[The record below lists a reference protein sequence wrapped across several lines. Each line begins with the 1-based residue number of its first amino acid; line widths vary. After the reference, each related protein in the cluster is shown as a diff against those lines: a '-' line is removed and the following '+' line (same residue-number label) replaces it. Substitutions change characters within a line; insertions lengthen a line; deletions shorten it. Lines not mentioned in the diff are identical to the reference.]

1 MKANQPENEPPE
13 SEFRLTNEAQ
23 AKLDDFFRCFAGAA
37 RPSLLLD
44 YDGTLAPFRV
54 DRFKAQPWAGARE
67 LLNRIQSQGRT
78 HMVVVTGRPAQEI
91 LPLLRVEAAPEIWGL
106 HGAERLHANGRR
118 EFEQLSPAV
127 RAELDAL
134 SAQLKRDAGGGLVEE
149 KPNAVVMHW
158 RGVTPARAKA
168 IEKRTRALFEPAA
181 TNKGLNLL
189 EFEAGLELR
198 AGRDK
203 GGAVTA
209 ILEESSGPG
218 RHPAAYLGDDL
229 TDESAFRAIKG
240 HGLGVLVRRQPRP
253 TAADVWL
260 RPPEDLRDF
269 LKMWLHACA
278 HLQSNLYDPLFDS
291 R

>member
-1 MKANQPENEPPE
+1 MT
-13 SEFRLTNEAQ
+13 SEAQ
-23 AKLDDFFRCFAGAA
+23 TKLDKFFRCFAGAA
-37 RPSLLLD
+37 RPALLLD

-54 DRFKAQPWAGARE
+54 DRFQAQPWAGVRE

-78 HMVVVTGRPAQEI
+78 QMVVVTGRPAQEI
-91 LPLLRVEAAPEIWGL
+91 LPLLRVEPAPEVWGL
-106 HGAERLHANGRR
+106 HGAERLHPDGRR
-118 EFEQLSPAV
+118 ELEPLSPAV

-134 SAQLKRDAGGGLVEE
+134 SAELKRDATGGLIEE
-149 KPNAVVMHW
+149 KPNAILVHW
-158 RGVTPARAKA
+158 RGIAPVRAKA
-168 IEKRTRALFEPAA
+168 IEKQTRALFQPAA
-181 TNKGLNLL
+181 RMDGLNLL

-209 ILEESSGPG
+209 ILEETSGSG

-240 HGLGVLVRRQPRP
+240 HGLGVLVRRQPRL

-260 RPPEDLRDF
+260 RPPQELRDF

>member
-1 MKANQPENEPPE
+1 
-13 SEFRLTNEAQ
+13 LTSEAQ
-23 AKLDDFFRCFAGAA
+23 TKLDKFFRCFAGAA
-37 RPSLLLD
+37 RPALLLD

-54 DRFKAQPWAGARE
+54 DRFQAQPWAGMRE

-91 LPLLRVEAAPEIWGL
+91 LPLLRVEPAPEVWGL
-106 HGAERLHANGRR
+106 HGAERLHPDGRR

-134 SAQLKRDAGGGLVEE
+134 NAQLKREANGGLIEE
-149 KPNAVVMHW
+149 KPNAIAMHW
-158 RGVTPARAKA
+158 RGVSPARAKA
-168 IEKRTRALFEPAA
+168 IEKRTRAHFEPASRM
-181 TNKGLNLL
+181 NGLSLL

-203 GGAVTA
+203 GEAVET
-209 ILEESSGPG
+209 ILEETSGPG
-218 RHPAAYLGDDL
+218 RRPAAYLGDDL

-240 HGLGVLVRRQPRP
+240 RGLGVLVRRQPRP

-260 RPPEDLRDF
+260 RPPQELRDF
-269 LKMWLHACA
+269 LRMWLHACA
-278 HLQSNLYDPLFDS
+278 HLQSNLYDPFLHS